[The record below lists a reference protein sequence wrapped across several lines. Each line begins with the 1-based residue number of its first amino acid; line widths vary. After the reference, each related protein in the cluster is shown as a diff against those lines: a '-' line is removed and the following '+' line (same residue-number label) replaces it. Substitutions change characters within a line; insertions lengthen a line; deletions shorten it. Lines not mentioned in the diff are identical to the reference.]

1 MLNVINYIGKW
12 SANAKTAYQIAS
24 EMSVDAWHLVKHEH
38 VRKAIKAE
46 RHHWIIW
53 NNKWNYIADD
63 QQEIKEFVNKRVKPA
78 MYGFIK
84 WMNNLTEKLWE
95 ETNLVLNIK

>member
-12 SANAKTAYQIAS
+12 SANAKTAYQIAWD
-24 EMSVDAWHLVKHEH
+24 MSNDSWYIIKHTD

-46 RHHWIIW
+46 RHHWIIY
-53 NNKWNYIADD
+53 NNRWSYIADD
-63 QQEIKEFVNKRVKPA
+63 QQEIKEFINKRVKPA
-78 MYGFIK
+78 IYGFTK
-84 WMNNLTEKLWE
+84 GMNNLTNKLGE

>member
-24 EMSVDAWHLVKHEH
+24 ELSDISWQLVKHTD

-46 RHHWIIW
+46 RHHWIIY
-53 NNKWNYIADD
+53 NNRWSYIADD
-63 QQEIKEFVNKRVKPA
+63 QQEIKEFINKRVKPA
-78 MYGFIK
+78 MYGFTK
-84 WMNNLTEKLWE
+84 GMNNLTNKLGE

>member
-12 SANAKTAYQIAS
+12 SANAKTAYQIALD
-24 EMSVDAWHLVKHEH
+24 MSNDSWYIIKHKD

-63 QQEIKEFVNKRVKPA
+63 QQEIKEFVNKRVKPS
-78 MYGFIK
+78 MYWFVK
-84 WMNNLTEKLWE
+84 WFNNLTNKLGE

>member
-12 SANAKTAYQIAS
+12 SANAKTAYQIAWD
-24 EMSVDAWHLVKHEH
+24 MSVILWQTIKHTD
-38 VRKAIKAE
+38 VRKAIKAD

-63 QQEIKEFVNKRVKPA
+63 QQEIKEFINKRVKPA
-78 MYGFIK
+78 MYGFTK
-84 WMNNLTEKLWE
+84 GMNNLTNKLGE